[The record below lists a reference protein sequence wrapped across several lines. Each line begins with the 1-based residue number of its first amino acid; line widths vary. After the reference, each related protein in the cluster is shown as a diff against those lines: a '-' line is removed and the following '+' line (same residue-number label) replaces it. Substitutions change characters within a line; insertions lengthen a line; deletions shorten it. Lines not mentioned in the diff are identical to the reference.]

1 MENEVEYNPN
11 QLKKDIDDLIRQG
24 VERLANFI
32 TDNDSN
38 SNEFFKAMQT
48 LITIRKTLDG
58 TKTDKK
64 GIVDDLDAPTNTWN
78 IIPKYLKIAK

>member
-1 MENEVEYNPN
+1 MENEVEYNPD

-24 VERLANFI
+24 VERLADFI

-48 LITIRKTLDG
+48 LIKLERLWMC
-58 TKTDKK
+58 KTDKK
-64 GIVDDLDAPTNTWN
+64 GIVDDQILYRT
-78 IIPKYLKIAK
+78 LSKISKDCL